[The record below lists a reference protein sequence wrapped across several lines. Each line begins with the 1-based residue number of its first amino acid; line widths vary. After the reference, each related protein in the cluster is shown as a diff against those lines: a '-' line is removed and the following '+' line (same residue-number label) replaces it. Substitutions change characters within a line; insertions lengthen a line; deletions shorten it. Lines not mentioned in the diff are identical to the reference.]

1 MPSDLYYRSKIPT
14 ISVDGMHRRI
24 VASRRGP
31 FHHRTAIL
39 YLVHGRES
47 YDLSVRKLERRKN
60 WTAAA
65 PGTASCNSFH
75 PVIKTTKRSKLSVV

>member
-1 MPSDLYYRSKIPT
+1 MFSDLYYRSKIPT
-14 ISVDGMHRRI
+14 ISEDGMHRI

-60 WTAAA
+60 GTA